1 MSNNYKLTIGVC
13 SVLGRGTTFLPKILS
28 QLQDQIKGYETQVE
42 LICLL
47 DNKSIMLGEK
57 RNMIVNMAIG
67 EYITFVDDDD
77 RLSDNYI
84 QTLVNTIDNN
94 KDIDCITFIV
104 DVSINKG
111 MYIPCYY
118 SKDYLKDFN
127 EPKAYRRIPNH
138 ICCVKTS
145 IAKET
150 PYQNILRGED
160 AAYAKDLLPKLSTEV
175 MIDEVLYYY
184 DFNIETTETQQ
195 IIKRK

>member
-1 MSNNYKLTIGVC
+1 MSNKYKLTIGIC

-94 KDIDCITFIV
+94 KDVDCITFIV

-138 ICCVKTS
+138 ICCVKTN
-145 IAKET
+145 IAKKT

-160 AAYAKDLLPKLSTEV
+160 AAYAKDLLPKLNTEV

-195 IIKRK
+195 IIKRR

>member
-1 MSNNYKLTIGVC
+1 MSNKYKLTIGIC

-94 KDIDCITFIV
+94 KDVDCITFIV

-127 EPKAYRRIPNH
+127 EPNKYSRIPNH
-138 ICCVKTS
+138 ICCVKTN

-160 AAYAKDLLPKLSTEV
+160 AAYAKDLLPKLNTEV